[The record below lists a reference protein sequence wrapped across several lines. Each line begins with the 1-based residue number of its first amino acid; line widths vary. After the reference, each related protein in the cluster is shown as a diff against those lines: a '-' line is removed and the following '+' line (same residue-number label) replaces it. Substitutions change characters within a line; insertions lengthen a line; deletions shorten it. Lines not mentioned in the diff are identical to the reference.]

1 MFLRMPKEG
10 NMMENA
16 RNDAVLEVLREQG
29 FEIGESVIHN
39 EQVRVWIRSK
49 HDSAL
54 VEIGRDLLELAAGRL
69 TLADIG
75 RREG

>member
-1 MFLRMPKEG
+1 
-10 NMMENA
+10 MENA
-16 RNDAVLEVLREQG
+16 HNDAVLQLLKEQG

-39 EQVRVWIRSK
+39 EHLRVRIRSK
-49 HDSAL
+49 DDSAL

-75 RREG
+75 RRKAGQ